1 MRDASYE
8 SSILRIR
15 LVINP
20 AQQLCLTSPMQ
31 AIFVLI
37 DLFWLNVSCL
47 AIVRQTLQ
55 TRPSFGIK
63 LRNNDPE
70 VNPQV
75 WAFVARK
82 MAEIVTNKVDK
93 IFIFYSV
100 CWKIWCAAVRAFI
113 VLYSNHTNYHPIAHL
128 DKGLII
134 KATHFYFEH
143 VRPYTSIYMKL
154 HIFSRFLYRIFRR
167 NSFPQLEQ

>member
-37 DLFWLNVSCL
+37 DLFWLHVSCL

-113 VLYSNHTNYHPIAHL
+113 VISYRKYGIASKAIAVPDSMNRSAINFSL
-128 DKGLII
+128 SDGLII
-134 KATHFYFEH
+134 EFVISPAN
-143 VRPYTSIYMKL
+143 VL
-154 HIFSRFLYRIFRR
+154 SRF
-167 NSFPQLEQ
+167 